1 MFEVR
6 NAIVRRVSVVVID
19 IARRVLART
28 NVEPMGPKSS
38 QGGPHGPVGLGADH
52 YFETCCWPGLDPG
65 PAPLSGSQRFKIDS
79 IAKMFETFNQA
90 LGVCGL
96 GPADEVVGT
105 EVLVES
111 SSFAS
116 RAAPPARSIV

>member
-1 MFEVR
+1 MRAVSKDGRRRRAAILRDGHAQQAARDLLVR
-6 NAIVRRVSVVVID
+6 NWVR
-19 IARRVLART
+19 APELA
-28 NVEPMGPKSS
+28 
-38 QGGPHGPVGLGADH
+38 
-52 YFETCCWPGLDPG
+52 
-65 PAPLSGSQRFKIDS
+65 SGSQRFEIDS